1 MVYLYNNKYLNNI
14 LISGLPGILSIFLSF
29 FSIPIFLN
37 LLSADLYAN
46 FLIQHSI
53 LTLGMVLN
61 LNLGKFAAIKIQ
73 KVNLN
78 NKKKIIFTS
87 LITSFVTG
95 ILLSAITYLVI
106 LFFFENKNFFNIS
119 FSLFLGLFV
128 TIFFISIEHIAKG
141 LGYFRLYSISNFLFY
156 SVSLS
161 LPAFF
166 LIISSQNFNIL
177 NNLFIV
183 SLYVKCF
190 SLLCL
195 IFYLIFKKDLI
206 LTKLDFKLFIEFKI
220 HSRWMTLSAF
230 YNQIYDYIDK
240 YLIKITLGSVM
251 LVTYAVPQLIAAKL
265 TIFAHAIIAVLL
277 PKLSIKR
284 NNRQKK
290 EILSANL
297 YLFLNLIGVIL
308 ILLLPFYDELL
319 KWWLKDSYNLEIL
332 KIFKIFILLTFLGC
346 FSLIIIAFYEANLV
360 SKKNTRYETVSI
372 IPFCIGLLYCV
383 YCGNIFLFA
392 FLLMFK
398 EFIMLFVRLI
408 NIKKYIIN
416 FKIFNSTIILF
427 FLAYIFSFFDYFYMA
442 NTISIIFLIFLIKG
456 HQTKLI
462 KKEFF

>member
-1 MVYLYNNKYLNNI
+1 M
-14 LISGLPGILSIFLSF
+14 
-29 FSIPIFLN
+29 
-37 LLSADLYAN
+37 
-46 FLIQHSI
+46 
-53 LTLGMVLN
+53 
-61 LNLGKFAAIKIQ
+61 
-73 KVNLN
+73 
-78 NKKKIIFTS
+78 
-87 LITSFVTG
+87 TG

-166 LIISSQNFNIL
+166 LIISSQNSNIF
-177 NNLFIV
+177 NNLFII
-183 SLYVKCF
+183 SLYLKCF